1 MGWDQFNSL
10 YRDLS
15 RCSMWTRKTV
25 IFVDIWRSKVLQ
37 KSFQHWRH
45 SSTAKSSRKNIPFW
59 LANGMLTRM
68 LTRNTGFVSL
78 SLKLPYVVCHRY
90 YACIYL
96 SQSYCRVNSSRSA
109 NTPKRS
115 IPIHLIMR
123 HWKER
128 ILYLW
133 GGRSTSWYLI
143 IRSKISMV
151 PPSQDFIIFASR
163 NPPPR

>member
-1 MGWDQFNSL
+1 MRSVWFFIL
-10 YRDLS
+10 RLS

-25 IFVDIWRSKVLQ
+25 ISVDTWRSKVLR

-45 SSTAKSSRKNIPFW
+45 SLTAKSSRKNIPFW
-59 LANGMLTRM
+59 LANGMLMRM

-78 SLKLPYVVCHRY
+78 SLKLLPYIVRRWY
-90 YACIYL
+90 YICIYF
-96 SQSYCRVNSSRSA
+96 SQSHCRVNLSRSA
-109 NTPKRS
+109 NMPKRS
-115 IPIHLIMR
+115 IPIHLITR
-123 HWKER
+123 HWKEQ

-133 GGRSTSWYLI
+133 GGRSTFWYLI

-151 PPSQDFIIFASR
+151 PPLQDFTIFASR